1 MGEVNNRLAEFR
13 KQANLSQ
20 EDLADKIGVRRQTI
34 IRIESGKFYPSL
46 WVAHEIA
53 HILDKQ
59 IEEIFFPE
67 NEM

>member
-1 MGEVNNRLAEFR
+1 M
-13 KQANLSQ
+13 SQ

-53 HILDKQ
+53 HILEKP

-67 NEM
+67 SEM